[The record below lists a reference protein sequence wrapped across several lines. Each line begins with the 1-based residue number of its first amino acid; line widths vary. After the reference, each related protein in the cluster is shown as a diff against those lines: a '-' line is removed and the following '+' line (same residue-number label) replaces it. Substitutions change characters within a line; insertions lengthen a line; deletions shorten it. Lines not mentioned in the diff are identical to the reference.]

1 MNSSI
6 TLLKGNT
13 TNTYWSYCAN
23 GTNKKTTEIDT
34 HKTAQPAFSFED
46 TGLLNNDGIT
56 NNGVITI
63 NNLEVNATWQYS
75 ISGDNGFVDGT
86 HYHH

>member
-1 MNSSI
+1 M
-6 TLLKGNT
+6 
-13 TNTYWSYCAN
+13 
-23 GTNKKTTEIDT
+23 IDT
-34 HKTAQPAFSFED
+34 VKPAQPAFSFED

-75 ISGDNGFVDGT
+75 ISGDNGFVNGNCVIT
-86 HYHH
+86 LGKF

>member
-1 MNSSI
+1 LPNLNGI
-6 TLLKGNT
+6 
-13 TNTYWSYCAN
+13 SY
-23 GTNKKTTEIDT
+23 I
-34 HKTAQPAFSFED
+34 QPAFSFED

-86 HYHH
+86 GLQRKMLVELV